1 MCNWSPEE
9 RIAYEDSLKL
19 LFKDEVRFDAL
30 ILRDMMRGKSSE
42 PILYGDVFSEL
53 WHFYRKGGFS
63 KRYIIATKNVLDAQ
77 GKLETTVQ
85 YLPAKVWLTQPSRED
100 MRREDEKVKRAAR
113 RRNTS
118 CGNTF

>member
-1 MCNWSPEE
+1 MCNWSNEV
-9 RIAYEDSLKL
+9 RTAFEDSLKL

-85 YLPAKVWLTQPSRED
+85 YLPAKWWLTEASRED
-100 MRREDEKVKRAAR
+100 MQRADANVKRAAR
-113 RRNTS
+113 RRKQQD
-118 CGNTF
+118 F